1 MKALRA
7 SVALLL
13 LASACGPASAPV
25 SSPAE
30 TSAAAKPRK
39 DEAKATP
46 ALEPSA
52 EEEADAQTAA
62 MVSAMLERVAKARAL
77 PIRRSVPIKVLG
89 RDAMLERIRE
99 TVKRDTPE
107 AALTSQG
114 EVLAA
119 LELVPPEYDFVAGA
133 FALLG
138 GRVAGFY
145 DPEDRTMV
153 LADDLGEE
161 EAAETLAHE
170 LAHALADQTFPLEPM
185 VKYVPGDGDRLSA
198 VHAVIEGDAT
208 SVMLDVTVGSAFK
221 MSEEALRLAFVAS
234 TAMSEVGAKTP
245 RALQSSLIAPYID
258 GFALVQAMRRR
269 GDWATVD
276 TVWRAMP
283 ESTEQLLHP
292 DKLLSREPPEKIEV
306 PALGKLGERG
316 FKAVIDD
323 VIGEQGLRI
332 ALEDW
337 TTRAEAGTASA
348 GWGGDRF
355 VVAEKAM
362 PDAPGKKQVAVAWFL
377 RMDTAADAKEVAAV
391 LARNFGKVCRER
403 PAVGPFSWELRGRDI
418 AVVAGPYQREGT
430 VVAKSAGTCAD
441 SSAWLR
447 EVWSSAPSDK
457 KPAPATQ

>member
-1 MKALRA
+1 VKALGA
-7 SVALLL
+7 SLALLL
-13 LASACGPASAPV
+13 FASACGPATVPA
-25 SSPAE
+25 PAE
-30 TSAAAKPRK
+30 PPAAKPQK
-39 DEAKATP
+39 AGKKATP
-46 ALEPSA
+46 ALAPAA
-52 EEEADAQTAA
+52 EEEADAETAT

-89 RDAMLERIRE
+89 REAMLERIRE

-145 DPEDRTMV
+145 DPDDRTMV

-170 LAHALADQTFPLEPM
+170 LAHALADQTFPLGPM
-185 VKYVPGDGDRLSA
+185 VKYAPGEGDRLSA

-208 SVMLDVTVGSAFK
+208 SVMLDVTVGSAFR
-221 MSEEALRLAFVAS
+221 MSQEALRLAFVAS
-234 TAMSEVGAKTP
+234 TAMSEVGVKTP

-292 DKLLSREPPEKIEV
+292 DKLLSREPPEKIDV
-306 PALGKLGERG
+306 PKLGKQLGERG

-337 TTRAEAGTASA
+337 TTRAEAQTASA

-355 VVAEKAM
+355 VVAEKPM
-362 PDAPGKKQVAVAWFL
+362 PDAPGQKQVAVAWFL

-391 LARNFGKVCRER
+391 LARNFGKGCRER

-418 AVVAGPYQREGT
+418 AVVAGPYLREST
-430 VVAKSAGTCAD
+430 VRAKSAGTCAD

-447 EVWSSAPSDK
+447 DLWNSAPSNEK
-457 KPAPATQ
+457 SVPATR